1 MNRRP
6 PHPECHFRMGRGLIR
21 ERKKAFSPNSILAT
35 LEFLGLTDDQKRELL
50 QKMKATLRK
59 PEDKSP

>member
-1 MNRRP
+1 
-6 PHPECHFRMGRGLIR
+6 MGRGLIR